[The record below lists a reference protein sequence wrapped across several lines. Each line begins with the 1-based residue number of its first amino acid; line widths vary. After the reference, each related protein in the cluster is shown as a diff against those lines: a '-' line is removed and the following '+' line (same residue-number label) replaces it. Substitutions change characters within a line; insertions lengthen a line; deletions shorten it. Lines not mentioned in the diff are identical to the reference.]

1 MLEKLKMVGLTSFIA
16 LNTLKC
22 NDLTSL
28 DLKGLNRLQLVSIT
42 DSVQQVLMLF
52 IASSAIYILLCYL

>member
-1 MLEKLKMVGLTSFIA
+1 MLAKLKMVGLTSIA